1 MDRKE
6 FEKEFETASTKV
18 NNTYVEQVIK
28 QSLKPISNNN
38 DGTLNLVIVM
48 EEFME
53 ISKEISKYL
62 RGKGDKVALTEE
74 LADAYLSI
82 KYVQQICD
90 ISDDELNKA
99 INVKAKRQ
107 DKRNYEDVKW
117 QYEVSLEKSE
127 ILGSGSTYERVVT
140 ITDENAAFKLL
151 NDGRNR
157 LERTGKVNGKFIT
170 QIYNSDFNYWE

>member
-18 NNTYVEQVIK
+18 NNTYIEQVIK

-53 ISKEISKYL
+53 ISKEVSKYL

-82 KYVQQICD
+82 KYVQQICN
-90 ISDDELNKA
+90 ISDAELNKA
-99 INVKAKRQ
+99 INVKIKRQ
-107 DKRNYEDVKW
+107 DKRNF
-117 QYEVSLEKSE
+117 Q
-127 ILGSGSTYERVVT
+127 
-140 ITDENAAFKLL
+140 
-151 NDGRNR
+151 
-157 LERTGKVNGKFIT
+157 
-170 QIYNSDFNYWE
+170 